1 MRNPWQWTLFLGA
14 IITAAVTAGQ
24 ASADLIF
31 KSRFE
36 VGEINRPIT
45 DLLSVYSPVPGL
57 DPSPHYRFRV
67 RQVES
72 EDWMEPFA
80 WFTDTPRF
88 DEVGDDNK
96 WYSDLIGG
104 WSHTY
109 SNFEMAEGVMVEVEI
124 TRLNPETGEPVDI
137 QTATPH
143 PRRKVRS
150 WRVEDGKAYVIFDK
164 PALFAV
170 DIDGQLDENLAPR
183 AQGTGWGPSAFPF
196 VDDNAIHTVSVFANP
211 FITDKPDPD
220 DPSVYTVEPGEI
232 PPEDGDWTTLYFLPG
247 VHQLFEGELM
257 DEYYEG
263 FDFQLK
269 SNKSY
274 YIPGDAIVYGHMN
287 TRDHLQNAP
296 WPALKENI
304 RVFGHGTLSGA
315 RSLHPEDME
324 APFSHISDEE
334 GLRFRSMDIFATG
347 SVVEGITFADSANH
361 TMKMNTRGHA
371 SLDQRPANYARWLK
385 VITWRTNGDGITMLG
400 NGYLENS
407 FIRAQDDGSYV
418 RGLGIRDVVYWNDVN
433 GTALRNTFLMN
444 DRGDDFPS
452 SLPQTLYVED
462 IDIIYGRGAFNF
474 DNSRYSVI
482 QKQNFRQT
490 DSNTGSHVVF
500 RNINFEDPL
509 PARSLFGFDVE
520 IDGGNPTGS
529 PSGVRFENVRAA
541 SPAVFGRPNTFIGGP
556 DNQISGFIFDNVI
569 LAGRQINSLDH
580 EEFLYNEHTF
590 GFIFDNTEPQT
601 RTFLNTSGY
610 GKWYVWDDWDNGV
623 EPADHDIVDHTS
635 VAVALTVD
643 APAYAGY
650 LNVSHPD
657 GAVVRTDNG
666 GVLAVTHS
674 VSLGSSNGSG
684 YIRLIDGRMA
694 IRDSSSSALSVSSGD
709 IHFDKGTLQWDGN
722 QIARIQELH
731 DEGAFTFGGGQP
743 DTHSDTA
750 IVIAETEFSTL
761 YAEYDASAG
770 YTTVWLVEG

>member
-1 MRNPWQWTLFLGA
+1 MAFDDISSPESGNSL
-14 IITAAVTAGQ
+14 
-24 ASADLIF
+24 
-31 KSRFE
+31 E
-36 VGEINRPIT
+36 
-45 DLLSVYSPVPGL
+45 LSVYPPVPGL

-72 EDWMEPFA
+72 EEWMEPFA

-88 DEVGDDNK
+88 DEVGDNNK
-96 WYSDLIGG
+96 WYSDRIGG

-124 TRLNPETGEPVDI
+124 TRLDPETGEPVDI
-137 QTATPH
+137 QSATPH

-183 AQGTGWGPSAFPF
+183 AEGSGWGSSAFPF

-211 FITDKPDPD
+211 FITDKPDLD
-220 DPSVYTVEPGEI
+220 DPSVYAVQPGEI

-247 VHQLFEGELM
+247 VHQLFEGDFM

-269 SNKSY
+269 SNRNY
-274 YIPGDAIVYGHMN
+274 YIPGDALVYGHMN
-287 TRDHLQNAP
+287 TFDKIESSP
-296 WPALKENI
+296 WPALSENI

-324 APFSHISDEE
+324 NPYSHIDDLE
-334 GLRFRSMDIFATG
+334 GRRFRSLEIFATG
-347 SVVEGITFADSANH
+347 STVEGITFADSANH
-361 TMKMNTRGHA
+361 TMKMNTRGHT
-371 SLDQRPANYARWLK
+371 SLEERPANYARWLK

-433 GTALRNTFLMN
+433 GTALRTTFLMS

-474 DNSRYSVI
+474 NNSRYSVI

-500 RNINFEDPL
+500 RNINFEDPM

-529 PSGVRFENVRAA
+529 PSGVRFENVRAEA
-541 SPAVFGRPNTFIGGP
+541 PAVFGRPNTFIGGP
-556 DNQISGFIFDNVI
+556 DNHISGFIFDNVV
-569 LAGRQINSLDH
+569 LAGRQVTSLDH
-580 EEFLYNEHTF
+580 EEFLYNEYTF
-590 GFIFDNTEPQT
+590 DFIFENAEPQT

-610 GKWYVWDDWDNGV
+610 GKWYVRGDWTGEV
-623 EPADHDIVDHTS
+623 EPADHDIVNHTS
-635 VAVALTVD
+635 VADVLTVD
-643 APAYAGY
+643 APAYAGT
-650 LNVSHPD
+650 LNVSHAD
-657 GAVVRTDNG
+657 GTVVRVDIG
-666 GVLAVTHS
+666 GVLAVTNS
-674 VSLGSSNGSG
+674 LSLGSEDGAGHVHLVDGSLE
-684 YIRLIDGRMA
+684 IRE
-694 IRDSSSSALSVSSGD
+694 SSPSALSLTSGN
-709 IHFDKGTLQWDGN
+709 IHFDKGVLHWSGN
-722 QIARIQELH
+722 QIVRIEELY
-731 DEGAFTFGGGQP
+731 DAGAFSLGQGQLEA
-743 DTHSDTA
+743 HSNTATA
-750 IVIAETEFSTL
+750 IAKTDNGTL
-761 YAEYDASAG
+761 YAAFDAASG
-770 YTTVWLVEG
+770 YTTVWLVGDLIYRDRFEQ